1 VTLGELLEARIVR
14 HSVAAGGPAVR
25 SRSDLVTF
33 LRREFE
39 IFPDA
44 QETILDMFAEGKL
57 P

>member
-1 VTLGELLEARIVR
+1 MTLGELLEARIVR